1 MIRYAQIVALIA
13 SVAAPAGTAEEFV
26 EANAQR
32 ERVIAANPAT
42 PVARHGK
49 LLHRVAAPHKAEGS
63 PWKLWLQASNA
74 QEPIVLREINSDDY
88 LAKISVADAKR
99 GVWSPPLATNLVYM
113 AVPQQTDLRIRLLS
127 WEELGVNTQ
136 TPVGTLNLKE
146 VRVDTLPLRLQQH
159 VPGVGLLQLLS
170 SALPDAGKSE
180 EQAYVYCTA
189 FLVSSHH
196 AVTAHHCVDIGLE
209 NRFAKITL
217 GFASMTGR
225 ATRASAHQVALFA
238 QSEALDVAVLKLDPS
253 ASEDA
258 VFSLASADPEP
269 RTPALVMQHFSAN
282 PLSISDDADCQIGT
296 PRFDGPSFW
305 DHDNDT
311 EGQPIK
317 DALFA
322 HGCDTTHSSSGSPIL
337 DRASYQ
343 LVGMHL
349 QGYLED
355 GEAYNRGL
363 AVGWLR
369 QFLVKH
375 GVLTQPEL
383 YVTTETPSH
392 EESSHD

>member
-1 MIRYAQIVALIA
+1 M
-13 SVAAPAGTAEEFV
+13 
-26 EANAQR
+26 
-32 ERVIAANPAT
+32 IAANPAP
-42 PVARHGK
+42 PVTRHGK
-49 LLHRVAAPHKAEGS
+49 LLHRVTAPHKAEGG

-99 GVWSPPLATNLVYM
+99 GVWSPPLTTSLVYM

-127 WEELGVNTQ
+127 WEEFSVNTQ

-146 VRVDTLPLRLQQH
+146 VKVDTLPLRLQQH
-159 VPGVGLLQLLS
+159 IPGVGLLQLLS
-170 SALPDAGKSE
+170 SALPDADTSE

-189 FLVSSHH
+189 FMVSSHH

-209 NRFAKITL
+209 NRFAKMTL
-217 GFASMTGR
+217 GFASAAGR
-225 ATRASAHQVALFA
+225 ATRTSAHQVALFA
-238 QSEALDVAVLKLDPS
+238 QSEALDVAVLTVDPA
-253 ASEDA
+253 ASEKA
-258 VFSLASADPEP
+258 EFSLAGADPEP
-269 RTPALVMQHFSAN
+269 GTPALVMQHFSAN
-282 PLSISDDADCQIGT
+282 PLSISDDVDCQIGT

-311 EGQPIK
+311 EGQPIE
-317 DALFA
+317 DALLA

-337 DRASYQ
+337 DRASYK

-363 AVGWLR
+363 AVGLLR
-369 QFLVKH
+369 QFLVEH
-375 GVLTQPEL
+375 GVLSQPEL
-383 YVTTETPSH
+383 YVTTDTPSH
-392 EESSHD
+392 EDTSHD